1 MAKTAINRKKAAK
14 EFADFWKNKGDEK
27 QHTQLFWTSLLRNVF
42 GIEKPETVIDFE
54 KRVRINGTKYID
66 AYIPSTNAA
75 VEQKSLKTDL
85 DKKELQSDGTLLTP
99 YEQAKRY
106 NDNLRYSERCRWIV
120 VSNFAEFRI
129 YDMEKEEPE
138 KHFGTVLLEN
148 LSNNFERLRFL
159 VDSEKDLIPPET
171 QVSLKAGELVG
182 KLYDALIKE
191 YINPDENSFRSLNV
205 LCVRIVFCLYAEDAG
220 LFETR
225 TSFEDYI
232 KSFNLPDLRLG
243 IINLFKALDTKPE
256 NRDKYDLKLKAF
268 PYVNGGLFA
277 AEDIEVP
284 NFSDEIVNIIVNHCA
299 PFDWSQISPTIFG
312 AVFESTLNPETRRKG
327 GMHYTSIENIHKVI
341 DPLFLDDLRAEFD
354 EICCASTTLSNR
366 QHRSLSK
373 VEVSGISA
381 KQRSRLEQLRNKI
394 ASLKFL
400 DPACGSGNFLTET
413 YISLRRLENE
423 ILKEI
428 HGNQQLLGS
437 DFSPIKVKISQ
448 FYGIEIN
455 DFAVTVAKTAL
466 WIAES
471 QMMKETEEIVEE
483 NLDFLPLS
491 TSATIVEGNALRMDW
506 STLEEE
512 SNEKFVYADK
522 LNVYK
527 AGEKAREYCVHE
539 PEIPYGA
546 HFHELNVATKEITEK
561 KFPEKNSKKSVIYDY
576 IIGNPPFVGARF
588 LEKHQKEDV
597 IYTFGKD
604 WSGAGDLDY
613 VCCWYKKAG
622 DFIQGKQTHCAFVS
636 TNSITQGAT
645 VAHLW
650 KPLFADGMHFDFAW
664 RTFRWSNETSDK
676 KNMAAVHCVIIGF
689 SCRNAGCL
697 PAKNRHSEHSKES
710 QRYFAGAQD
719 EKKWIFN
726 ADGTVIEAKNING
739 YLLDMPDVF
748 IENRKKPLCAVSEMN
763 KGSQPTDGGNLI
775 ISAEEYDDF
784 IKAEPDAKK
793 FIREFLGAEEFI
805 NGTKRYCLWL
815 VNASPAELR
824 KMPLVMKRIEAVK
837 KMRSSS
843 KKEATRNWAAYPY
856 LFTENRQPESGNY
869 LLVPST
875 SSENRR
881 YIPLGFIDSDVI
893 SSNANL
899 LIPDA
904 TLYEFGIMTSI
915 VHNAWMRIVA
925 GRLKSD
931 YRYSA
936 LLVYNN
942 FPWPDALSELGL
954 LARKKTG
961 HASRVRSDIEQTAQA
976 ILDARAKYPDS
987 SLADLY
993 DGTTMPPELRKAH
1006 KENDKAVMQLY
1017 GFDPKM
1023 NEAEIV
1029 AELFKMYEKLTKKK

>member
-1 MAKTAINRKKAAK
+1 MAKTEKKKKKAAN
-14 EFADFWKNKGDEK
+14 EFTERWQGKGYEK
-27 QHTQLFWTSLLRNVF
+27 GESQLFWIDLLEHVYNVENISDFITFEDKVHLDHTSF
-42 GIEKPETVIDFE
+42 
-54 KRVRINGTKYID
+54 ID
-66 AYIPSTNAA
+66 AYIPSTH
-75 VEQKSLKTDL
+75 VMIEQKSLDKDL
-85 DKKELQSDGTLLTP
+85 LKPIKQSDGSLLTP
-99 YEQAKRY
+99 FQQAKRY
-106 NDNLRYSERCRWIV
+106 SSELPYSSRPRWIITC
-120 VSNFAEFRI
+120 NFQEFLI
-129 YDMEKEEPE
+129 YDMEKPQGEPIQ
-138 KHFGTVLLEN
+138 VLLEDLPN
-148 LSNNFERLRFL
+148 KFECLQFMI
-159 VDSEKDLIPPET
+159 DTKKTSISPEE
-171 QVSLKAGELVG
+171 QISLKAGELVG
-182 KLYDALIKE
+182 KLYDAILKQ
-191 YINPDENSFRSLNV
+191 YKNPESAETLKSLNI
-205 LCVRIVFCLYAEDAG
+205 LCVRLVFLLYAEDAG
-220 LFETR
+220 IFSEKDMFGRYLAKFRPEETR
-225 TSFEDYI
+225 EKI
-232 KSFNLPDLRLG
+232 L
-243 IINLFKALDTKPE
+243 NLFAILNTKPE
-256 NRDKYDLKLKAF
+256 DRDPYLNDDLAAF

-277 AEDIEVP
+277 EREIEIP
-284 NFSDEIVNIIVNHCA
+284 GFNEEIVDILVNKA
-299 PFDWSQISPTIFG
+299 SAGFDWSDISPTIFG

-341 DPLFLDDLRAEFD
+341 DPLFLDDLRAEFKK
-354 EICCASTTLSNR
+354 I
-366 QHRSLSK
+366 
-373 VEVSGISA
+373 VET
-381 KQRSRLEQLRNKI
+381 SRGTSQKIKLEQFRNKI
-394 ASLKFL
+394 ANLKFL

-423 ILKEI
+423 ILKKI
-428 HGNQQLLGS
+428 HGNQQLLGN

-491 TSATIVEGNALRMDW
+491 TSATIVEGNALRMNW

-512 SNEKFVYADK
+512 QNEKIVYADK

-527 AGEKAREYCVHE
+527 AGEKAWEYCVHE

-546 HFHELNVATKEITEK
+546 HFEELNVATKEITEK
-561 KFPEKNSKKSVIYDY
+561 KFPEKNSSKSVIYDY

-613 VCCWYKKAG
+613 VCCWYKKAF
-622 DFIQGKQTHCAFVS
+622 DTIKSTKTRCAFVS

-645 VAHLW
+645 VANLW

-664 RTFRWSNETSDK
+664 RTFRWENETTDK

-689 SCRNAGCL
+689 SCHTDSILLTQN
-697 PAKNRHSEHSKES
+697 
-710 QRYFAGAQD
+710 QD
-719 EKKWIFN
+719 KKCDNKKIFN

-739 YLLDMPDVF
+739 YLLDMPNVF

-775 ISAEEYDDF
+775 VSAEEYDDF
-784 IKAEPDAKK
+784 IKTEPDAKK

-856 LFTENRQPESGNY
+856 LFTENRHPESGNY

-881 YIPLGFIDSDVI
+881 YIPLGFIDSAVI

-899 LIPDA
+899 LIPNA
-904 TLYEFGIMTSI
+904 TLYEFGIMTSG
-915 VHNAWMRIVA
+915 VHNAWMRTVA

-942 FPWPDALSELGL
+942 FPWCNPTDAQK
-954 LARKKTG
+954 AK
-961 HASRVRSDIEQTAQA
+961 IEQTAQA

-993 DGTTMPPELRKAH
+993 DESTMPPELRKAH
-1006 KENDKAVMQLY
+1006 KENDKAVMSAY
-1017 GFDPKM
+1017 GFSPKM
-1023 NEAEIV
+1023 IETEIV